1 MAGNSRGTLS
11 RWIQRRSAILAVIFA
26 VVVLP
31 VLPTGAATWAGE
43 LADSTAASRLGRS
56 QPEPQ
61 FKVSPDPN
69 SAGPGD
75 SVTVS
80 FSSPDPN
87 VTITGCTAGFSGGDT
102 RHCPIFRRSVT
113 LQVPADAAPGP
124 LTIRTAV
131 AYSMSDPVEP
141 SGVVRGEVTV
151 PVPFTVVLPPTTT
164 AEPTTTTEPPTT
176 TTEPPTTVVP
186 STTGVPPTTGVSPT
200 IPPGIIPIGG
210 TSNLWLLL
218 VVLVLVLLA
227 LTAALVGRRSRPRPR
242 PAARVQARLRDG
254 PPPVPRIEQI
264 SKRPAW
270 VLRIDPHRDRATER
284 VEEMQR

>member
-1 MAGNSRGTLS
+1 
-11 RWIQRRSAILAVIFA
+11 

-43 LADSTAASRLGRS
+43 LADSTAASWLGGS
-56 QPEPQ
+56 QPEPN
-61 FKVSPDPN
+61 FRKAARPN
-69 SAGPGD
+69 PARPGD

-80 FSSPDPN
+80 FFSPNPN
-87 VTITGCTAGFSGGDT
+87 PDQVTITGCTAGFPGGDT
-102 RHCPIFRRSVT
+102 RNCVGSGDAWSVT

-124 LTIRTAV
+124 LDISATID
-131 AYSMSDPVEP
+131 YSMYDPVDDGFFP
-141 SGVVRGEVTV
+141 GEATV
-151 PVPFTVVLPPTTT
+151 PVPFTVVLPPTRPT
-164 AEPTTTTEPPTT
+164 ATAGVPP
-176 TTEPPTTVVP
+176 
-186 STTGVPPTTGVSPT
+186 TGVPPTGVPPT
-200 IPPGIIPIGG
+200 IPETIPSSGG
-210 TSNLWLLL
+210 TSILWILL

-227 LTAALVGRRSRPRPR
+227 LIAALVGRRSRPRPR

-270 VLRIDPHRDRATER
+270 VLRIDPHGDRATER